1 MSGSHLIKQYV
12 HLHFIVVLLGFT
24 AILGA
29 LITLPAAE
37 LVWFRM
43 LFAFAGLWVYLLWR
57 KIPFRLKWRDMLR
70 LFGIGLVVALHWI
83 TFFHAIKVSNV
94 SVTLGVFA
102 SAALFTSFV
111 EPLLQKRRIFWLE
124 VVLGLTTVA
133 GIYIIFRYEF
143 KYIEGIIFSL
153 ASALLNALFAVFNR
167 NISHRHHHTV
177 ISFYEMLGGFIF
189 ISAFFA
195 ITGQLSLAELQL
207 SGPDLFWLL
216 VLALVCTSYA
226 FTAIVDI
233 MKVLSAYTVMLAV
246 NLEPVYGII
255 MAFFIFPQ
263 AERMSGGFY
272 VGAAIIVLAVLSYPF
287 LKRKFRKIPG

>member
-1 MSGSHLIKQYV
+1 MTGDSHLKHYI

-29 LITLPAAE
+29 LITLDAAE

-43 LFAFAGLWVYLLWR
+43 LFAFAGLWVYLRWR
-57 KIPFRLKWRDMLR
+57 KIPFRLQWRDMLR

-83 TFFHAIKVSNV
+83 TFFHAVKVSNV

-102 SAALFTSFV
+102 SATLFTSFL
-111 EPLLQKRRIFWLE
+111 EPILQKRRIFWLE
-124 VVLGLTTVA
+124 VFLGLITLT

-143 KYIEGIIFSL
+143 KFIEGIVFSL
-153 ASALLNALFAVFNR
+153 ISAFLNGLFAVFNR
-167 NISHRHHHTV
+167 NISHRHHHSV
-177 ISFYEMLGGFIF
+177 ISFYEMLGGFMF
-189 ISAFFA
+189 ISVFFA
-195 ITGQLSLAELQL
+195 FSGQLSIPNLTL
-207 SGPDLFWLL
+207 SAPDLFWLL

-226 FTAIVDI
+226 FTAIVNI
-233 MKVLSAYTVMLAV
+233 MKVLSAYTVMLAI

-255 MAFFIFPQ
+255 MAFFIFPG
-263 AERMSGGFY
+263 AERMSAGFY
-272 VGAAIIVLAVLSYPF
+272 LGASIIVLAVLSYPY